1 MVRAGDAHGKVL
13 VRGRFAMRCEEGM

>member
-13 VRGRFAMRCEEGM
+13 VRGRFAIRCEEGM